1 MALAAFI
8 IGIPMFFEVGLIML
22 LPLIF
27 TIAKKLEDEH
37 KMKGSAYVAI
47 GVPVIAAL
55 ATMHGMVPPHH
66 GPLISVNQFGRI
78 LG

>member
-1 MALAAFI
+1 
-8 IGIPMFFEVGLIML
+8 
-22 LPLIF
+22 
-27 TIAKKLEDEH
+27 
-37 KMKGSAYVAI
+37 MKGSAYVAI

-55 ATMHGMVPPHH
+55 ATMHGMVPPHP

>member
-1 MALAAFI
+1 
-8 IGIPMFFEVGLIML
+8 
-22 LPLIF
+22 
-27 TIAKKLEDEH
+27 
-37 KMKGSAYVAI
+37 MKGSAYVAI

>member
-1 MALAAFI
+1 
-8 IGIPMFFEVGLIML
+8 
-22 LPLIF
+22 
-27 TIAKKLEDEH
+27 
-37 KMKGSAYVAI
+37 MKGSAYVAI

-55 ATMHGMVPPHH
+55 ATMHGMLPPHH